1 MATHDPKEPQNPDRE
16 ARLQRILRQVE
27 KQLREGLPDP
37 DQPLETIEQEIVD
50 LGQQIRDVIERE
62 TLAPLGH
69 GYHGAQ
75 TRCPCGGPA
84 RYVALYRR
92 QLVTLNGCRTLRRA
106 YYHCSACRRG
116 FCPLDE
122 QLQIGRSESSVGVRA
137 LAARFASYLPFE
149 KAAEELALVAGVRL
163 SARTVQR
170 EAEAVGE
177 ALTQAWATREA
188 AYWKGKEEPSTER
201 PAQLQ
206 ITLDGVMVPIGK
218 EWKEAKVGTVFQI
231 DPKTGR
237 PVAEY
242 TASLCDSA
250 AFGRR
255 LRTLAEEAGVAY
267 CRKVAVVADGAEWI
281 WHEVAKHFPRSVE
294 ILDIYHVIQHLW
306 EVARARFEGEAAATW
321 IGEQHERLLSDRVA
335 EVIAAVESWE
345 PTQAGHQE
353 VQRKVATYLRS
364 HAHRMRYQ
372 SFREEGYHIAS
383 GVAEASCKSVV
394 QARLKGTGMRWGR
407 SGAEAMLQ
415 VRAAWCSAGET
426 DFRAAARAAIRAS

>member
-1 MATHDPKEPQNPDRE
+1 MDLTCAQIEN
-16 ARLQRILRQVE
+16 
-27 KQLREGLPDP
+27 QLREGLPDP
-37 DQPLETIEQEIVD
+37 DQPLEQIEQEIVD
-50 LGQQIRDVIERE
+50 LGQQIRDLIERE

-69 GYHGAQ
+69 GYRGSA
-75 TRCPCGGPA
+75 TRCACGGSA

-137 LAARFASYLPFE
+137 LAVRFASYLPFE

-163 SARTVQR
+163 AARTVQR

-177 ALTQAWATREA
+177 ALTQAWAKREA
-188 AYWKGKEEPSTER
+188 AYWSGKGEPSTQR
-201 PAQLQ
+201 PAKLQ
-206 ITLDGVMVPIGK
+206 ITLDGVMVPIGA
-218 EWKEAKVGTVFQI
+218 EWKEAKVGAVFTI
-231 DPKTGR
+231 DPKTDR

-242 TASLCDSA
+242 TASLGDSV

-281 WHEVAKHFPRSVE
+281 WQEVAKQFPRAVQ
-294 ILDIYHVIQHLW
+294 ILDFYHVTQHLW
-306 EVARARFEGEAAATW
+306 EVARARFGEESGAREW
-321 IGEQHERLLSDRVA
+321 IGEQKEHLLADRVST
-335 EVIAAVESWE
+335 VIAAVEKWE
-345 PTQAGHQE
+345 PLQAAQQE
-353 VQRKVATYLRS
+353 VRRKVANYLRS

-372 SFREEGYHIAS
+372 SFREEGYQIAS

-394 QARLKGTGMRWGR
+394 QARLKGTGMRWSR
-407 SGAEAMLQ
+407 PGAEAMLQ

-426 DFRAAARAAIRAS
+426 DFRVAARAAMLAS